1 MTEHTRVN
9 AVIYEPLP
17 DDPGTGRILWATQA
31 PLGALEQDT
40 RFSWIAT
47 EEFSPEYDATHCVEN
62 YRLVQTHRYE
72 TVEVGGIETRVLV
85 PIDV

>member
-31 PLGALEQDT
+31 PLGAMELET
-40 RFSWIAT
+40 RAWIAT
-47 EEFSPEYDATHCVEN
+47 EEFSPEYDSTHVVEN
-62 YRLVQTHRYE
+62 YRLVQTHRFE
-72 TVEVGGIETRVLV
+72 TVEVGGVETRVLV
-85 PIDV
+85 PIDA